1 MSKEQANFRLDS
13 DIKKQ
18 AYAVLQQIGINPTD
32 AVNMFMHHIAMFKE
46 LPFKPRIPNAETL
59 EAMQEA
65 KEGKLTKCD
74 SVDDLFN
81 QLDLS

>member
-1 MSKEQANFRLDS
+1 MPKEQANFRLDS
-13 DIKKQ
+13 ETKAQ

-32 AVNMFMHHIAMFKE
+32 AVNMFMHHIAMFGE

-65 KEGKLTKCD
+65 DEGKGTRYD
-74 SVDDLFN
+74 SVDDMFN
-81 QLDLS
+81 QLGLS